1 MQKLQKRIRKIVRN
15 PNDVKFEELQYV
27 LLKLGCTE
35 RKPGGGSSHYFYKNK
50 EAGVTL
56 TIPKKKPIKEVY
68 VKKVIKLFNLDE
80 Y

>member
-1 MQKLQKRIRKIVRN
+1 M
-15 PNDVKFEELQYV
+15 

-35 RKPGGGSSHYFYKNK
+35 RKPGGGSSHYIYKNK

-56 TIPKKKPIKEVY
+56 TIPKKKPVKEVY
-68 VKKVIKLFNLDE
+68 VKKVIELFNLNE